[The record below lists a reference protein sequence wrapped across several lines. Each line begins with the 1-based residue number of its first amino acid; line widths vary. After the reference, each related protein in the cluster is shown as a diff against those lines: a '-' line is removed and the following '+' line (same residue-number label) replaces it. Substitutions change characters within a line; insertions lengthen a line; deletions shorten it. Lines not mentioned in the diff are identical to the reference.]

1 MVGKMEAYTRLRR
14 LFNKYPKPFSIVELA
29 VYTGLFAFNVW
40 IVPFWLWGIYRLNL
54 TFPENLELFFYKL
67 WHGTVLV
74 GFISITLG
82 LLIFILSS
90 LVRQDSLKELGVR
103 FDNLYR
109 SGRECGIISLFS
121 IVTILSFSILYSD
134 KSYPHGGISY
144 VAGFF
149 KYTPWG
155 IAKRIT
161 EGLVQQFLLQS
172 VFLIRFLQIFG
183 KKTISLLSAAALF
196 SLAHSPNIGLM
207 FLSFFFGL
215 IVCILFLRNRN
226 IFTLGI
232 MHGVLSMV
240 SISFLVPGLVGDFK
254 IGPWRENT
262 EFIAS
267 IEYNGRPVETK
278 PSNTIVVPVSV
289 TNKGTATWD
298 SKDKDHPVFLSY
310 HLLNARGEMMEYD
323 NVRTSINRSIGMDE
337 SVVVDLMVNAPSDK
351 GDYYLEVDMVKEKVA
366 WFKNKGSKT
375 IRIPLSIN

>member
-1 MVGKMEAYTRLRR
+1 MEAYTRLRR
-14 LFNKYPKPFSIVELA
+14 LFQKYPKPFSFLEVA

-54 TFPENLELFFYKL
+54 TFPEGLELFFYKL
-67 WHGTVLV
+67 WHVTSLV

-90 LVRQDSLKELGVR
+90 LVRQDSLKDLGIR
-103 FDNLYR
+103 CDNLYE

-121 IVTILSFSILYSD
+121 IVMILSFSILCSD
-134 KSYPHGGISY
+134 KPYPHGGISH

-155 IAKRIT
+155 ITKKIT
-161 EGLVQQFLLQS
+161 EGLAQQFLLQS

-183 KKTISLLSAAALF
+183 KKTISLLGAAALF
-196 SLAHSPNIGLM
+196 SLAHSPNIQLM
-207 FLSFFFGL
+207 SLSFLFGL

-232 MHGVLSMV
+232 MHGILSMV
-240 SISFLVPGLVGDFK
+240 SISFLVPGFVGDFK

-267 IEYNGRPVETK
+267 IDYNGRPVETK
-278 PSNTIVVPVSV
+278 PSNTIVIPVSV
-289 TNKGTATWD
+289 TNKSTATWD

-310 HLLNARGEMMEYD
+310 HLLNAKGEMMEYD
-323 NVRTSINRSIGMDE
+323 NVRTSMNRRIGTDE
-337 SVVVDLMVNAPSDK
+337 SVIVDLMVKAPSNK
-351 GDYYLEVDMVKEKVA
+351 GDYYLEVDVVKEKVA